1 MSSTSPRERLEQ
13 VLADLTAEG
22 DQLDGWVADLPVQE
36 WGAVTTPEG
45 WTVAHQV
52 GHLAWT
58 DETSLA
64 AVTDAE
70 AFGALLKEAA
80 QDPTGYVD
88 TAADTWAAKPVPMLL
103 DAWRAGR
110 EALADALRAVPDGER
125 VPWFGPP
132 MSPTSMASARFMET
146 WAHAHDVAETF
157 GIEVPR
163 TDRVRH
169 VCHLGVRTRGFA
181 YVMRGA
187 AGHGRRVGLRAARD
201 AAAAPRRRRRPGRR
215 RGRRPLA
222 RRRAGLRR
230 TPRCRPEA
238 ALGALRPERRRLRHS
253 CDRGRGVPGT
263 TVRGLGAAAG
273 CRRSCGVRVR
283 IGRGRTN
290 DASIQWARSSP
301 VLGSQKSQRISFPDR
316 CVAHAGTVSF
326 IGPSS
331 CCHRQPTHTGRGC
344 GSGTPPV
351 VGAGCSLTRL
361 LMTGRRRL
369 CGRPGRSTGHWSCE
383 VSSVAPCSEEGATV
397 PVPLQF
403 VPPCA
408 RRGEV
413 RRARPR
419 TQ

>member
-169 VCHLGVRTRGFA
+169 VCHLGVRTRDFA
-181 YVMRGA
+181 YSVHQQEPPAEPFRIELTAPSGETWTW
-187 AGHGRRVGLRAARD
+187 GPED
-201 AAAAPRRRRRPGRR
+201 AEQR
-215 RGRRPLA
+215 
-222 RRRAGLRR
+222 
-230 TPRCRPEA
+230 
-238 ALGALRPERRRLRHS
+238 
-253 CDRGRGVPGT
+253 
-263 TVRGLGAAAG
+263 VRGSAYDFCCLVTQRVHRDDTDLVAVGDDAEHWLTIAQAFAG
-273 CRRSCGVRVR
+273 PAGE
-283 IGRGRTN
+283 GR
-290 DASIQWARSSP
+290 D
-301 VLGSQKSQRISFPDR
+301 KK
-316 CVAHAGTVSF
+316 
-326 IGPSS
+326 
-331 CCHRQPTHTGRGC
+331 
-344 GSGTPPV
+344 
-351 VGAGCSLTRL
+351 
-361 LMTGRRRL
+361 
-369 CGRPGRSTGHWSCE
+369 
-383 VSSVAPCSEEGATV
+383 
-397 PVPLQF
+397 
-403 VPPCA
+403 
-408 RRGEV
+408 
-413 RRARPR
+413 
-419 TQ
+419 